1 MSVLIIAEAGVN
13 HNGDLSLAKKL
24 CIAAKKA
31 GADVVKFQ
39 TWKTEKVVTRT
50 TGLASYQAENIN
62 NTENSQFSMLKTLEL
77 DYKAFSELKE
87 FCDNLGIQFL
97 STPDEEESLDFLVS
111 LHLPVLK
118 IGSGEILNIPYL
130 QKVGSK
136 GIPIILSTGM
146 ATLGDVDRAYRA
158 LTQSGAPSVS
168 LLHCTT
174 NYPCPWN
181 EVNLMAIKTLK
192 EAFKCK
198 VGYSDHTLGT
208 EVPVAAVA
216 LGATIIE
223 KHFTLD
229 NNMNGPDHKASL
241 NPSDFERM
249 VTQIRHT
256 EIALGNGIKL
266 PNESEV
272 EIANVVQKHIVASKK
287 IKKGEVLDS
296 SNMTVKR
303 SNGGMTPL
311 YWNILLGSRAVRDF
325 NMDEPI
331 AIK

>member
-192 EAFKCK
+192 DAFKCK

>member
-62 NTENSQFSMLKTLEL
+62 NTENSQFSMLKKLEL
-77 DYKAFSELKE
+77 DYKAFSELKT

-111 LHLPVLK
+111 LHLPILK

-146 ATLGDVDRAYRA
+146 ATLGDVDRAYRI

-192 EAFKCK
+192 NAFKCK

-241 NPSDFERM
+241 NPDDFERM

-311 YWNILLGSRAVRDF
+311 YWGILLGSRAVRDF

>member
-1 MSVLIIAEAGVN
+1 MSVLIIAEVGVN

-24 CIAAKKA
+24 CIAAKNA

-192 EAFKCK
+192 NAFKCK